1 MLLSNLVS
9 DSGRFFSS
17 SLWIGLSKNDDEE
30 GGDEEE
36 KMMGFQNGK
45 ACDSEFRA
53 SVIVVDH
60 DVDDDEDVGD
70 EEEDDDKDDGVPKR
84 DRL

>member
-1 MLLSNLVS
+1 
-9 DSGRFFSS
+9 
-17 SLWIGLSKNDDEE
+17 
-30 GGDEEE
+30 
-36 KMMGFQNGK
+36 MMGFQNGK

-70 EEEDDDKDDGVPKR
+70 EEEDDDNDDGVPKR